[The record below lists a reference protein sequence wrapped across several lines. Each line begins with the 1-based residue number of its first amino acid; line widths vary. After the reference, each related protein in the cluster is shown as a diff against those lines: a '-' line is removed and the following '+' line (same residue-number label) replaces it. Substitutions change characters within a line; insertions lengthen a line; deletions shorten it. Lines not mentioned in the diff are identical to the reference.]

1 MFALI
6 TLGLL
11 ALIAGI
17 SLLGCA
23 LVNTCLDFIDK
34 RREEQHPKLYK
45 MFEEVHEIGSEICLL
60 HNKQI
65 LPLKQKI
72 DRILAET
79 PYFPE
84 AEKISEERVLE
95 SLRCEAHDLTL
106 QERKLIAQE
115 EEVRKEIRKYVE
127 DNNLVWAK
135 KLGW

>member
-1 MFALI
+1 MFALVA
-6 TLGLL
+6 LGLL
-11 ALIAGI
+11 ALI
-17 SLLGCA
+17 SFLGCA
-23 LVNTCLDFIDK
+23 LLNTCLDFIDK

-72 DRILAET
+72 DWIFAET

-84 AEKISEERVLE
+84 AERISQERILE
-95 SLRCEAHDLTL
+95 SLRCEVHDLTL

-115 EEVRKEIRKYVE
+115 EEIRKEIKKYVE

>member
-6 TLGLL
+6 ILGLL

-17 SLLGCA
+17 SFLGCA
-23 LVNTCLDFIDK
+23 LLNTCLDFVDK
-34 RREEQHPKLYK
+34 RREKQHPKLYK
-45 MFEEVHEIGSEICLL
+45 MFEEIHEIGSEICVL

-72 DRILAET
+72 DRILAEM
-79 PYFPE
+79 PYFSK
-84 AEKISEERVLE
+84 AEKFLQERILE
-95 SLRCEAHDLTL
+95 SLRCEIHDLTI

-115 EEVRKEIRKYVE
+115 EEIRKEIRKYVE

>member
-11 ALIAGI
+11 ALIVGI
-17 SLLGCA
+17 SFLGCA
-23 LVNTCLDFIDK
+23 LLDTYLDFIDK
-34 RREEQHPKLYK
+34 RREKQHPKLYK
-45 MFEEVHEIGSEICLL
+45 MFEEIHEIGSEICVLYN
-60 HNKQI
+60 HQI

-84 AEKISEERVLE
+84 AEKISQERILE
-95 SLRCEAHDLTL
+95 SLRCEVHDLSI

-115 EEVRKEIRKYVE
+115 EEIRKEIRKYVE